1 MSYILHLGHQ
11 PTDVSGIVGLL
22 NTTAIGFDAALDVN
36 GIRFVATR
44 SLAMPFALGFAAPAG
59 DLWLGFRYVPPNG
72 DADLIT
78 EANASFIEFF
88 DANQVRIAQI
98 QPIASTD
105 RYHAIAR
112 GDTTVQ
118 GNSSYTPPNGQPQ
131 WIDVR
136 VAVGASITIDFY
148 VDGVLY
154 SSASA
159 ANTQGKGKPVQI
171 VFPNVGLHGTTVART
186 WYYAH
191 FAVLDGVSTI
201 GRRFVRRTPNAIAT
215 FNQMAGSIDALKD
228 EDVSTRVS
236 SNAVGQR
243 LSFSLTGPT
252 GPAAVAAIAGV
263 HVKQIAQAGTVGP
276 QSVAGFLRM
285 GGVNHGAVPVTVPS
299 LAPRAIYS
307 TWALNPAD
315 NSAWTSVSLPAEV
328 GILSA

>member
-11 PTDVSGIVGLL
+11 PTDVSGIAGMLSTVAG
-22 NTTAIGFDAALDVN
+22 GFDANLDIN
-36 GIRFVATR
+36 GVRFIGSRTY
-44 SLAMPFALGFAAPAG
+44 AAPFSVAFSPPVG
-59 DLWLGFRYVPPNG
+59 DLWLGFRYVPPN
-72 DADLIT
+72 ADSENIT
-78 EANASFIEFF
+78 EATANFLDIY
-88 DANQVRIAQI
+88 DANLVRIAQV
-98 QPIASTD
+98 QPLSSTK

-118 GNSSYTPPNGQPQ
+118 GGSSYTASNGQPQ

-136 VAVGASITIDFY
+136 VSVGTSITIDFY
-148 VDGVLY
+148 VDGVLQ
-154 SSASA
+154 SSATA

-171 VFPNVGLHGTTVART
+171 VFANTGLHGTSTTRT

-215 FNQMAGSIDALKD
+215 FSQMAGSIDALKD
-228 EDVSTRVS
+228 EDVGTRVT
-236 SNAVGQR
+236 SNAAGQR

-263 HVKQIAQAGTVGP
+263 HVKQVAQAGTIGP
-276 QSVAGFLRM
+276 QAAAGFLRM
-285 GGVNHGAVPVTVPS
+285 GGVNHDAAPVTVPS
-299 LAPRAIYS
+299 LMPRSVYS

-315 NSAWTSVSLPAEV
+315 SSGWTSVTLPAEV

>member
-11 PTDVSGIVGLL
+11 PTDVAGISGLL
-22 NTTAIGFDAALDVN
+22 NTTAIGFDANLDVN
-36 GIRFVATR
+36 GIRFIASR
-44 SLAMPFALGFAAPAG
+44 SYAMPFSLGFAAPAG

-88 DANQVRIAQI
+88 DANQVRVAQI
-98 QPIASTD
+98 QPVASTD
-105 RYHAIAR
+105 RYHAVAR

-136 VAVGASITIDFY
+136 VAVAASITIDFY
-148 VDGVLY
+148 VDGVLH
-154 SSASA
+154 SSATA

-171 VFPNVGLHGTTVART
+171 VFPNVGLHGTSVTRT

-215 FNQMAGSIDALKD
+215 FSQMAGSIDALKD
-228 EDVSTRVS
+228 EDVGTRLS
-236 SNAVGQR
+236 SNAAGQR

-263 HVKQIAQAGTVGP
+263 HVKQVAQAGTVGP
-276 QSVAGFLRM
+276 QAAAGFLRM
-285 GGVNHGAVPVTVPS
+285 GGVNHDAAPVTVPS
-299 LAPRAIYS
+299 LAPRSVYS

-315 NSAWTSVSLPAEV
+315 SSAWTSVTLPAEV

>member
-11 PTDVSGIVGLL
+11 ATDVSGITGLL
-22 NTTAIGFDAALDVN
+22 NTTAIGFDANLDVN
-36 GIRFVATR
+36 GIRFIASR
-44 SLAMPFALGFAAPAG
+44 SFALSFSFGFAAPAA
-59 DLWLGFRYVPPNG
+59 DLWLGFRYVPPNA
-72 DADLIT
+72 DADIIT

-88 DANQVRIAQI
+88 DANQVRVAQI
-98 QPIASTD
+98 QPVASTD

-136 VAVGASITIDFY
+136 VAVGSSITIDFY
-148 VDGVLY
+148 VDGVLH
-154 SSASA
+154 SSATA

-171 VFPNVGLHGTTVART
+171 VFPNVGLHGTSVTRT

-215 FNQMAGSIDALKD
+215 FSQMAGSIDALKD
-228 EDVSTRVS
+228 EDVGTRVS
-236 SNAVGQR
+236 SNTAGQR

-276 QSVAGFLRM
+276 QAVAGFLRM
-285 GGVNHGAVPVTVPS
+285 GGVNHDAAPVTVPS
-299 LAPRAIYS
+299 LAPRSVYS

-315 NSAWTSVSLPAEV
+315 SSAWTSVTVPTEV

>member
-11 PTDVSGIVGLL
+11 PTDVSGISGLL
-22 NTTAIGFDAALDVN
+22 NTTAIGFDANLDVN
-36 GIRFVATR
+36 GIRFIASR
-44 SLAMPFALGFAAPAG
+44 SYAMPFSLGFVAPAG

-78 EANASFIEFF
+78 EANANFIEFF
-88 DANQVRIAQI
+88 DTNQVRVAQI
-98 QPIASTD
+98 QPVASTD
-105 RYHAIAR
+105 RYHAVAR
-112 GDTTVQ
+112 GDTSVQ

-148 VDGVLY
+148 VDGVLH
-154 SSASA
+154 SSATA
-159 ANTQGKGKPVQI
+159 ANTQAKGKPVQI
-171 VFPNVGLHGTTVART
+171 VFPNVGLHGTSVSRT

-215 FNQMAGSIDALKD
+215 FSQMAGSIDALKD

-236 SNAVGQR
+236 SNTAGQR
-243 LSFSLTGPT
+243 LSFSLTGPM

-263 HVKQIAQAGTVGP
+263 HLKQVAQAGTVGP
-276 QSVAGFLRM
+276 QAITGFLRM
-285 GGVNHGAVPVTVPS
+285 GGVNHDAAPVTVPS
-299 LAPRAIYS
+299 LAPRGVYS
-307 TWALNPAD
+307 TWALNPTD
-315 NSAWTSVSLPAEV
+315 SSAWTSVTLPAEV

>member
-44 SLAMPFALGFAAPAG
+44 SLAMPFALGFAAPTG

-154 SSASA
+154 SSATA

>member
-1 MSYILHLGHQ
+1 MPVALLHRHRA
-11 PTDVSGIVGLL
+11 TI
-22 NTTAIGFDAALDVN
+22 DAAE
-36 GIRFVATR
+36 AKR
-44 SLAMPFALGFAAPAG
+44 SAQGAQVLARQSAIISEVESLRRQAAALRDAVDAAA
-59 DLWLGFRYVPPNG
+59 
-72 DADLIT
+72 A
-78 EANASFIEFF
+78 
-88 DANQVRIAQI
+88 
-98 QPIASTD
+98 
-105 RYHAIAR
+105 
-112 GDTTVQ
+112 
-118 GNSSYTPPNGQPQ
+118 
-131 WIDVR
+131 
-136 VAVGASITIDFY
+136 AVD
-148 VDGVLY
+148 
-154 SSASA
+154 SSAA
-159 ANTQGKGKPVQI
+159 QLKLAQRQ
-171 VFPNVGLHGTTVART
+171 F
-186 WYYAH
+186 
-191 FAVLDGVSTI
+191 D
-201 GRRFVRRTPNAIAT
+201 
-215 FNQMAGSIDALKD
+215 AGSIDALKD

>member
-1 MSYILHLGHQ
+1 M
-11 PTDVSGIVGLL
+11 
-22 NTTAIGFDAALDVN
+22 
-36 GIRFVATR
+36 
-44 SLAMPFALGFAAPAG
+44 
-59 DLWLGFRYVPPNG
+59 PPNG
-72 DADLIT
+72 AADRIT
-78 EANASFIEFF
+78 EGNASFIEFF

-154 SSASA
+154 SSATA